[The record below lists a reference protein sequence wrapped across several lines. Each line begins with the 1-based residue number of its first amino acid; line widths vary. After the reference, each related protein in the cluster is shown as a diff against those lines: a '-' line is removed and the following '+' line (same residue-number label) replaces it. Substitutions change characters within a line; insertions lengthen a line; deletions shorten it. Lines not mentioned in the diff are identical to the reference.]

1 MENIYNIVGDEMSM
15 VNDIILGHLKADE
28 PLVEVIS
35 KYLVTSPS
43 KRLRPL
49 LTILSSK
56 LFGYQGNAH
65 ILLAASVELIHAAT
79 LLHDDVVD
87 NSTMRRFKETANIL
101 WGNKTSILVGD
112 FLFAQAF
119 KLMVDAKS
127 LESLNS
133 LSNASAIIA
142 EGEVMQLVKLGEN
155 RIISEEEYNLIIY
168 AKTAQLFSAACEVG
182 AIISNQTDDTITTLK
197 TFGHNFGTIFQII
210 DDLLDYFGDSKN
222 MGKNLGDDF
231 LEGKITL
238 PVILSYNQSS
248 ADEKIFWNDTI
259 LNGNRNEETFT
270 RAMSILNKHCIKE
283 QMISKIHNLVN
294 DTAALLDNVECDLIY
309 KKCLLQLTQYSLS
322 RCN

>member
-1 MENIYNIVGDEMSM
+1 MQDIYNMVEIEMKR
-15 VNDIILGHLKADE
+15 VNDIILSYLSANE

-35 KYLVTSPS
+35 KYLLNSPS

-56 LFGYQGNAH
+56 LFRYNGDAH
-65 ILLAASVELIHAAT
+65 ISLAASVELIHAAT

-87 NSTMRRFKETANIL
+87 SSSMRRFRETANIL
-101 WGNKTSILVGD
+101 WGNKASILVGD

-119 KLMVDAKS
+119 KLMVNTKS

-133 LSNASAIIA
+133 LSKASAIIA
-142 EGEVMQLVKLGEN
+142 EGEITQLVKLGEQ
-155 RIISEEEYNLIIY
+155 RIITEAEYNIIIN

-182 AIISNQTDDTITTLK
+182 AIISNQTNDTIISLQ
-197 TFGHNFGTIFQII
+197 TFGRNFGIIFQMI

-222 MGKNLGDDF
+222 TGKNLGDDF
-231 LEGKITL
+231 LEGKVTL

-248 ADEKIFWNDTI
+248 IEEKKLWESTI
-259 LNGNRNEETFT
+259 LSENRNVKTFKIVLD
-270 RAMSILNKHCIKE
+270 ILHKHSIKE
-283 QMISKIHNLVN
+283 QILSKIHNLV
-294 DTAALLDNVECDLIY
+294 DSTSLLFDNIECDESY
-309 KKCLLQLTQYSLS
+309 KKYLLRLIQYNLS